1 MTVLRIVSIDVGL
14 KTFSL
19 CCESFDLTKLC
30 SSAPSKK
37 YGDHGGATPEFE
49 KFVIDVGAC
58 GELVHLEKT
67 DLGEKK
73 DIFTGVAFLNL
84 YNWLDSLKEKNVFEG
99 IDCVLV
105 EAQMKTNH
113 IATALMHHLHAWF
126 LMTYRGE
133 KIVKLYPSKNK
144 TRVLGMPLK
153 MVNRNQKLTK
163 ATKYQRK
170 KWSVEMC
177 KKVLEARNDEKNI
190 KNIWVTN
197 KAKKD
202 DLCDTVMQCLSYV
215 VNQVLS
221 GSNNKSGSS
230 SKTKTKSTKSKKT
243 TKTKT
248 TKTKK
253 KSSAKKSSEE
263 KTEVKK
269 RGRKAKPKSPTKLEE
284 LNRMLGLN

>member
-1 MTVLRIVSIDVGL
+1 MTSLRIVSIDVGL

-19 CCESFDLTKLC
+19 CCEAFDLAQLK
-30 SSAPSKK
+30 SSAPSKR
-37 YGDHGGATPEFE
+37 YGDYGGATPEFE

-84 YNWLDSLKEKNVFEG
+84 YNWLDTLKEKNVFED

-153 MVNRNQKLTK
+153 MINRNQKLTK

-177 KKVLEARNDEKNI
+177 KKILEARNDEANI

-221 GSNNKSGSS
+221 SSGKGENNTKTKT
-230 SKTKTKSTKSKKT
+230 KTKTKSEKVE
-243 TKTKT
+243 KTKAK
-248 TKTKK
+248 TKAKK
-253 KSSAKKSSEE
+253 KSSNSGT
-263 KTEVKK
+263 KTVKK
-269 RGRKAKPKSPTKLEE
+269 RTKKVKAKSPTKLDE
-284 LNRMLGLN
+284 LNKMLGL